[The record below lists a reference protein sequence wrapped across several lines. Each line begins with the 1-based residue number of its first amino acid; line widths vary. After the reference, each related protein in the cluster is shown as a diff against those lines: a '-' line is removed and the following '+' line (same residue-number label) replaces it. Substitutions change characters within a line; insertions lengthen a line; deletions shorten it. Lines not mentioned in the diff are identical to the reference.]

1 MSRLAWSQLRYRA
14 ARSAALLLGIL
25 VAVTAFCVLTASART
40 SQLRTVGTVSAH
52 FRAAYDILVRPQG
65 SRTRLESSTGTVQP
79 NFLSGIYGGI
89 SLRQYHDIA
98 QLPGVSVAA
107 PIAMVGYSLPIVP
120 VTTRLPAAAIAGP
133 GRQLYRLSTT
143 WVSDA
148 GRIRIRQPPSYVYL
162 TSNPIRQQQ
171 TGPDV
176 FERLPSGA
184 RARTCAGYPLRAA
197 EPPFS
202 PAKQSSLWCWS
213 RVTGMYGGGSWEGL
227 TAQHPGFAVYWSSP
241 C

>member
-14 ARSAALLLGIL
+14 ARSVALLLGVL

-40 SQLRTVGTVSAH
+40 SQLRTAGTVSAH
-52 FRAAYDILVRPQG
+52 FRAAYDILVRPKG

-120 VTTRLPAAAIAGP
+120 AASSKFRSISVFARNVSAARVGVSLRGRHDVKSPRAVATKPRQTSDSRAAVAPPTSETIDAVLRMNGATSEPSGLAAETRVAVTASMG
-133 GRQLYRLSTT
+133 
-143 WVSDA
+143 
-148 GRIRIRQPPSYVYL
+148 
-162 TSNPIRQQQ
+162 PIR
-171 TGPDV
+171 
-176 FERLPSGA
+176 
-184 RARTCAGYPLRAA
+184 RTIALRGRCRTICSNCASKL
-197 EPPFS
+197 S
-202 PAKQSSLWCWS
+202 
-213 RVTGMYGGGSWEGL
+213 V
-227 TAQHPGFAVYWSSP
+227 
-241 C
+241 